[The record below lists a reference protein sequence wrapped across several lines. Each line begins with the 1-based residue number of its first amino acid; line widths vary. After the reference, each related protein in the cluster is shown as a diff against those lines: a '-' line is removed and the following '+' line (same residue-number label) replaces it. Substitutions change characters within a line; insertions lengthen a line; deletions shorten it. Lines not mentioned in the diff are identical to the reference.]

1 MKFKDLFQDSASNR
15 RQVTNK
21 YNFSSTQKTHMKA
34 LVLGGT
40 GFIGRRLVDNLIKE
54 NWDVTIATSGRSPN
68 PFGDAVSSV
77 VFDRFRITSLEEKLS
92 SPPYF
97 DVLFDQICFGP
108 DDAAEIADSFGGRIG
123 HYVFVS
129 SGSVYPQ
136 DQPVYVE
143 EDFDPYQHE
152 IQKGGMGTLGYGEGK
167 RSAEAY
173 FFQKSDFP
181 VAAARFPI
189 VVGHDDSTTRFQK
202 LVQDVLDGNEI
213 LVPPGGGKKN
223 YVWVEDA
230 GRFLM
235 WLGKNGKKGP
245 FNASSSYALDAVE
258 MIDTVSKVTG
268 KEANIIE
275 SSESMGPTSYYTSE
289 DHLYSPAK
297 AEKEGFEFTPFRDW
311 IEDEIRLTVEN
322 RGKSPN
328 SMEYFSRKINDS

>member
-1 MKFKDLFQDSASNR
+1 
-15 RQVTNK
+15 
-21 YNFSSTQKTHMKA
+21 MKA

-77 VFDRFRITSLEEKLS
+77 VFDRFNITSFEEKLS

-108 DDAAEIADSFGGRIG
+108 DDAAEITESFDGRIG
-123 HYVFVS
+123 RYVFVS

-136 DQPVYVE
+136 DQPKYTE
-143 EDFDPYQHE
+143 EDFDPYNHE
-152 IQKGGMGTLGYGEGK
+152 IRKGGMGTLGYGEGK

-173 FFQKSDFP
+173 LFQRAGFP

-202 LVQDVLDGNEI
+202 LVQDILEGNEI
-213 LVPPGGGKKN
+213 LIPHGGGKKN

-230 GRFLM
+230 GRFLL
-235 WLGKNGKKGP
+235 WLGKNGKQGP
-245 FNASSSYALDAVE
+245 YNASSSYTLDANE
-258 MIDTVSKVTG
+258 MIDIVCRVTG
-268 KEANIIE
+268 KDANIVD
-275 SSESMGPTSYYTSE
+275 SSESINPTSYYSSA
-289 DHLYSPAK
+289 DHLYSPEK
-297 AEKEGFEFTPFRDW
+297 AEHEGFTFTEFNDW
-311 IEDEIRLTVEN
+311 IEDEIRLTVE
-322 RGKSPN
+322 RGGQSPN
-328 SMEYFSRKINDS
+328 SLDYFTRKLQKS